1 MLSLV
6 SLDMTGSLCSF
17 SIVSVKYRSVN
28 NHSLSVVLYNKN
40 LLWKMWLDRLGA
52 KTVTRVLFLKT
63 FIALWYVAEMLMDT
77 FHFII
82 QNIKKIYSTV
92 EI

>member
-1 MLSLV
+1 MLSLA

-17 SIVSVKYRSVN
+17 SRVSVKYLSVN
-28 NHSLSVVLYNKN
+28 NYSLSVVLYDKN
-40 LLWKMWLDRLGA
+40 LLWKMWLDWLGA
-52 KTVTRVLFLKT
+52 KTVTLVLFLKT
-63 FIALWYVAEMLMDT
+63 SIALWYVAEMLMDT

-82 QNIKKIYSTV
+82 QNIKKTYSAV